1 MTTAIKATT
10 IKANVAY
17 QHQCDHSEISIKKN
31 CFEKKKLKTIQMVN

>member
-31 CFEKKKLKTIQMVN
+31 CLEKKKLKTEQMVN